1 VAEPYPTEP
10 GSAEPGLSQRRQDK
24 PDTLR
29 LFFALWPDDATR
41 DALNRTGKWLHQHWG
56 GRRMRADTLHITL
69 AFLGS
74 TPAEQLKALVACADV
89 VRTHTF
95 ELVLD
100 QAGHWRHNHIGWFGA
115 SETPP
120 QHFELVGALNT
131 ALQAAGFPV
140 DARPH
145 VPHVTLLRNSAGGE
159 VPSCAPVRWPISDFV
174 LVKSRTDSSGAQY
187 EVIRRWP
194 LDLNQS

>member
-1 VAEPYPTEP
+1 MAEPVQAEP
-10 GSAEPGLSQRRQDK
+10 LPAEPG
-24 PDTLR
+24 TLR

-74 TPAEQLKALVACADV
+74 TPVDQLNVLVACADTV
-89 VRTHTF
+89 QADAF

-100 QAGHWRHNHIGWFGA
+100 QAGYWRHNRIGWLGA
-115 SETPP
+115 REMPP
-120 QHFELVGALNT
+120 QHLEMVEQLNMQ
-131 ALQAAGFPV
+131 LRSAGFPV
-140 DARPH
+140 DPRPH
-145 VPHVTLLRNSAGGE
+145 VPHITLLRNSAGGE
-159 VPSCAPVRWPISDFV
+159 VPPCTPVRWSISEFV
-174 LVKSRTDSSGAQY
+174 LVKSRTESVGAQY

-194 LDLNQS
+194 LKRANA

>member
-1 VAEPYPTEP
+1 MTES
-10 GSAEPGLSQRRQDK
+10 GSTAAGAAA

-74 TPAEQLKALVACADV
+74 TPADQLEALFACADAV
-89 VRTHTF
+89 QTDAF
-95 ELVLD
+95 DLVLD
-100 QAGHWRHNHIGWFGA
+100 QAGYWRHNRIGWLGA
-115 SETPP
+115 TQTPP
-120 QHFELVGALNT
+120 PYVEMVGVLNAALRG
-131 ALQAAGFPV
+131 AGYSV

-145 VPHVTLLRNSAGGE
+145 VPHVTLLRNSVGGA
-159 VPSCAPVRWPISDFV
+159 VPECEPVCWPISDFV
-174 LVKSRTDSSGAQY
+174 LVASRRESDGMHY
-187 EVIRRWP
+187 DVIRRWP
-194 LDLNQS
+194 LAGSGPAR

>member
-1 VAEPYPTEP
+1 VADAGLTEAGEP
-10 GSAEPGLSQRRQDK
+10 K
-24 PDTLR
+24 PLR

-56 GRRMRADTLHITL
+56 GRRMRADSLHITL
-69 AFLGS
+69 AFLGN
-74 TPAEQLKALVACADV
+74 TPADQLDALGACADTV
-89 VRTHTF
+89 KTNAF
-95 ELVLD
+95 DLILD
-100 QAGHWRHNHIGWFGA
+100 QAGYWRHNLIGWLGA
-115 SETPP
+115 NETPP
-120 QHFELVGALNT
+120 PHLELVGALNA

-159 VPSCAPVRWPISDFV
+159 VPECTPVRWPIGDFV
-174 LVKSRTDSSGAQY
+174 LVKSRIESSGAKY

-194 LDLNQS
+194 LA

>member
-1 VAEPYPTEP
+1 M
-10 GSAEPGLSQRRQDK
+10 AEPGQSEPHLPE

-41 DALNRTGKWLHQHWG
+41 DALFRTGKWLHKHWG
-56 GRRMRADTLHITL
+56 GRLMRADTLHITL

-74 TPAEQLKALVACADV
+74 TPAEQLDALVACADSV
-89 VRTHTF
+89 QSEAF

-100 QAGHWRHNHIGWFGA
+100 QAGYWRHNRIGWLGA
-115 SETPP
+115 SEAPP
-120 QHFELVGALNT
+120 PHLELVGALNA
-131 ALQAAGFPV
+131 ALQGAGFPV

-145 VPHVTLLRNSAGGE
+145 VPHVTLLRKSLGGE
-159 VPSCAPVRWPISDFV
+159 VPPCAAVHWPISEFV
-174 LVKSRTDSSGAQY
+174 LVQSVTESDGAHY

-194 LDLNQS
+194 LA

>member
-1 VAEPYPTEP
+1 VAEPDLIPP
-10 GSAEPGLSQRRQDK
+10 DPAESVPAA

-74 TPAEQLKALVACADV
+74 TPAAQLDALIACADAV
-89 VRTHTF
+89 QADTF
-95 ELVLD
+95 ELILD
-100 QAGHWRHNHIGWFGA
+100 QAGYWRHKRIGWLGA
-115 SETPP
+115 SQTPP
-120 QHFELVGALNT
+120 QHAALVVALNT
-131 ALQAAGFPV
+131 ALRAAGYAV

-159 VPSCAPVRWPISDFV
+159 VPECTPVHWPISDFV
-174 LVKSRTDSSGAQY
+174 LVASRTETAGAHY

-194 LDLNQS
+194 LNFNQS